1 MGLLLGECEFYSEN
15 LLNEAVRIS
24 SSAFFGV
31 WPEHPDGS
39 PVFAGCE
46 SSGRLQGDGHANIL
60 QEARPM
66 RACRKGGQGQSMG
79 VSSDF
84 RWQDGGRWDGIRRVE
99 SDG

>member
-46 SSGRLQGDGHANIL
+46 SSGRLQGDGHTHIL
-60 QEARPM
+60 REARPSAGM
-66 RACRKGGQGQSMG
+66 PEGGAGADYG
-79 VSSDF
+79 CLIRFPVAG
-84 RWQDGGRWDGIRRVE
+84 WGKIGWDKE
-99 SDG
+99 S